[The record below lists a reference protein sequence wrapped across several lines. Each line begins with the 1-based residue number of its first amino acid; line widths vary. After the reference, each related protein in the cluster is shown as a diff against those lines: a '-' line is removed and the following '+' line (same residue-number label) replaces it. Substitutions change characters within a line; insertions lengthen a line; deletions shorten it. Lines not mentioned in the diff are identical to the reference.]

1 MDIYWLALLFYGL
14 YSLVIL
20 LMKPNIPSTV
30 NFKTFEATGNILEY
44 SLTLLTKFIS
54 SLLLVIIS
62 ILNIKGILT
71 LNIYLFLVIYLIIKY
86 VILYLIVTYDFEIV
100 SEYDYEKDVSRYTR
114 SGEIIPDILDKS
126 EHVVKRKDVTNTY
139 NKE

>member
-1 MDIYWLALLFYGL
+1 MDIYWLVLLFYGL

-100 SEYDYEKDVSRYTR
+100 SEYDYDKDGY
-114 SGEIIPDILDKS
+114 EF
-126 EHVVKRKDVTNTY
+126 
-139 NKE
+139 

>member
-1 MDIYWLALLFYGL
+1 MSWYDKNAACFIYC
-14 YSLVIL
+14 
-20 LMKPNIPSTV
+20 
-30 NFKTFEATGNILEY
+30 
-44 SLTLLTKFIS
+44 
-54 SLLLVIIS
+54 
-62 ILNIKGILT
+62 
-71 LNIYLFLVIYLIIKY
+71 LFLVIYLIIKY

>member
-1 MDIYWLALLFYGL
+1 MDIYWLVLLFYGL

>member
-1 MDIYWLALLFYGL
+1 MGIYWLSLLFYGL
-14 YSLVIL
+14 YTLVIL

-30 NFKTFEATGNILEY
+30 NFKTFEATGNVLEY
-44 SLTLLTKFIS
+44 SLTLLTKFMS

-62 ILNIKGILT
+62 ILSIKGVLT
-71 LNIYLFLVIYLIIKY
+71 INIFSFIVSYLIIKY

-139 NKE
+139 KKD

>member
-1 MDIYWLALLFYGL
+1 MDIYWLVLLFYGL

-62 ILNIKGILT
+62 ILNIKGIVT

>member
-1 MDIYWLALLFYGL
+1 MGIYWLALLFYGL

-71 LNIYLFLVIYLIIKY
+71 INIYLFLVIYLIIKY

-139 NKE
+139 KKD

>member
-1 MDIYWLALLFYGL
+1 MGIYWLSLLFYGL

-71 LNIYLFLVIYLIIKY
+71 LNIFLFLASYLIIKY
-86 VILYLIVTYDFEIV
+86 VLLYLIVTYDFEIV
-100 SEYDYEKDVSRYTR
+100 SEYDYDKDVSRYTR

-139 NKE
+139 KKD